1 MANLLFHGSIRKKII
16 ILVLLA
22 TLPAF
27 ILNLGT
33 ALFYRHQA
41 IKSAKYQALDS
52 LHEFSEIQSRIS
64 DSTRTLLQTVAEI
77 PEIRE
82 FNPRAAQTILET
94 ILKANHI
101 YTNAILINLEG
112 NVVAAGKGNTA
123 NLNFADRKHFKEAI
137 NTKKF
142 AAGEFIVG
150 KESQKSI
157 FPFAMPVLN
166 PKGNPEGALIIGM
179 DLNRYSV
186 LFNRSNFPKNS
197 FFGICDHNGNRLF
210 RYPKKE
216 NIEVG
221 SPIQEAVFLAA
232 KTSKKAGVIVTKS
245 TDKVV
250 RITAYEPLRVSPDK
264 DPYMYIFL
272 GINKSEIQQDADM
285 ILIRGA
291 ETGFISI
298 ILTLAI
304 AWFVGGKGI
313 IRHLENL
320 TEAVQK
326 IGKSDFKN
334 PSGIDYSDGEIG
346 QLGLAFDNM
355 VNLLHKREKERN
367 KALDGLREGDERSQ
381 TLLLNNPTGVCL
393 VNPANKYIEFM
404 NPAFMNLF
412 GVQDKNQNSLQ
423 LKDFYPQK
431 EGINVNKYFEQHL
444 SQEISFSAALPAI
457 TLNGREICVDISS
470 AIVTIN
476 GRNLMALFFTDI
488 TAHKHSENELIGA
501 KEAAERA
508 NRVKDE
514 FLANISHEIRTP
526 LNGVMGTL
534 QLIQETPL
542 DSEQES
548 YVETALSSS
557 NNLLKVLNDLLDFS
571 KIEAGKLDII
581 AEPFELESL
590 IEESVNLFQ
599 FQAREKNISFN
610 SHIDPSTQK
619 FYIGDMGRLRQILFN
634 LIGNSMK
641 FTESGSIAVEV
652 YSLPHRD
659 PDKERLFFSVEDT
672 GVGISDDHIE
682 YIFESFTQVDGAL
695 SRKYQGTGLGLP
707 IVKRLVDMMG
717 GNITVETEVG
727 VGTTILF
734 YVLVTKTDNVDIQNK
749 KHDRLKRPDT
759 PLRILLVEDEMVNRL
774 MAQKLLEKA
783 GHSIICAQ
791 NGEECLEKLRKH
803 SFDVILMDVQ
813 MPVMDGFET
822 TNIIRNS
829 KEFSKISEIPIV
841 ALTAHASKKDLNKAK
856 LTGMDEFIS
865 KPFNKEV
872 LLEVLQKLHDLNK

>member
-16 ILVLLA
+16 VLVLLA

-27 ILNLGT
+27 MLNLGT
-33 ALFYRHQA
+33 ALLHRHQA
-41 IKSAKYQALDS
+41 IKSAKHQTLES
-52 LHEFSEIQSRIS
+52 LHEFSEIQRRIS

-82 FNPRAAQTILET
+82 LNPHAAQITLET
-94 ILKANHI
+94 ILKANPI

-112 NVVAAGKGNTA
+112 NVVAAGTGNAT
-123 NLNFADRKHFKEAI
+123 NLNFADRKQFKDAI
-137 NTKKF
+137 STKKF
-142 AAGEFIVG
+142 AAGEYVVG
-150 KESQKSI
+150 KTSQKSI

-166 PKGNPEGALIIGM
+166 ANGNPKGALIIGIN
-179 DLNRYSV
+179 LNHYRD
-186 LFNRSNFPKNS
+186 FFKRSNFPENS
-197 FFGICDHNGNRLF
+197 FFGLCDHNGNRLF

-221 SPIQEAVFLAA
+221 TPIQEAVFLSA
-232 KTSKKAGVIVTKS
+232 KTGKNPGMIVTES
-245 TDKVV
+245 TDKIV
-250 RITAYEPLRVSPDK
+250 RIIFYEPLRLSSDTE
-264 DPYMYIFL
+264 PYMYLFL
-272 GINKSEIQQDADM
+272 GIDESEIQQGADL
-285 ILIRGA
+285 ILTRGA

-304 AWFVGGKGI
+304 AWFVGGRGI
-313 IRHLENL
+313 VRHLESL
-320 TEAVQK
+320 TETVQK
-326 IGKSDFKN
+326 IGSKDFKN

-346 QLGLAFDNM
+346 QLGQAFDNM
-355 VNLLHKREKERN
+355 VNLLRKREKERN
-367 KALDGLREGDERSQ
+367 NALASVRESNERSR
-381 TLLLNNPTGVCL
+381 TLLLNTPSGICL
-393 VNPANKYIEFM
+393 VNPVSQFIEFM
-404 NPAFMNLF
+404 NPAFMDIFNVHDENL
-412 GVQDKNQNSLQ
+412 KNLQ
-423 LKDFYPQK
+423 LKAFHPQK
-431 EGINVNKYFEQHL
+431 DSTKVDKIFEKHIL
-444 SQEISFSAALPAI
+444 HEISFSPALPAM
-457 TLNGREICVDISS
+457 TLNGREICVDVSS

-476 GRNLMALFFTDI
+476 GRNLLALFFTDI

-501 KEAAERA
+501 KEVAERA

-534 QLIQETPL
+534 QLMQETPL

-548 YVETALSSS
+548 YVEIALGSS

-581 AEPFELESL
+581 EEPFELESL

-599 FQAREKNISFN
+599 FQARENNISFH

-619 FYIGDMGRLRQILFN
+619 FYIGDIGRIRQILFN
-634 LIGNSMK
+634 LIGNSIK
-641 FTESGSIAVEV
+641 FTESGSIAVQV

-659 PDKERLFFSVEDT
+659 PNKERLFFSVEDT
-672 GVGISDDHIE
+672 GVGISDDKIG

-695 SRKYQGTGLGLP
+695 SRKHQGTGLGLP
-707 IVKRLVDMMG
+707 IVKRLVNLMG

-734 YVLVTKTDNVDIQNK
+734 CVLVTKTDYIDIQDK
-749 KHDRLKRPDT
+749 KDHQRKKSDT
-759 PLRILLVEDEMVNRL
+759 PLRILLVEDEMVNRI

-829 KEFSKISEIPIV
+829 KEFSKIAEIPIV
-841 ALTAHASKKDLNKAK
+841 ALTAHASNKDLNKAK
-856 LTGMDEFIS
+856 LTGMDEFVS

-872 LLEVLQKLHDLNK
+872 LLEVLQKMHDLNK